1 MLNTSSIQLYLK
13 YGENMELKN
22 VTFLVIGELYL
33 AIDSYYEKVFNLDNI
48 TFNIL
53 KAIKDKNDMKI
64 VEMQYGIEL
73 VKKAIRNWKKLQRKG
88 DRKNRGQNDTE
99 NIDFFEDKDREK
111 ELVEG
116 VFLVSQSCNM
126 KCRYCYGESG
136 EFGNK
141 GFMDKKMAEEYFRL
155 FLKLGG
161 SLKLQ
166 KVRFL
171 GG

>member
-1 MLNTSSIQLYLK
+1 
-13 YGENMELKN
+13 MELKN

-33 AIDSYYEKVFNLDNI
+33 AINTNLEKVFNLDNI
-48 TFNIL
+48 TFDVL
-53 KAIKDKNDMKI
+53 KAIKDQYDMKNI
-64 VEMQYGIEL
+64 EMQYGTEI
-73 VKKAIRNWKKLQRKG
+73 VDKVIKNWQELQRKG
-88 DRKNRGQNDTE
+88 ERKNRGQNDTE
-99 NIDFFEDKDREK
+99 YIEFIADENRSK

-126 KCRYCYGESG
+126 KCCYCYGEAG

-155 FLKLGG
+155 FLKLGK

-171 GG
+171 DVMTRDYVRKLLVELI